1 MPAGSARGVG
11 ELERRAT
18 AKRYRL
24 GLAPRVPPVL
34 APAGSVGKTMRGAP
48 MDLKTTQ
55 RASLDLLHAAVA
67 QLSTEAEER
76 PSQDEMA
83 AAIAAA
89 IHRGRHVV
97 VQAGTGTGKSLG
109 YLAPAVASGRTTVI
123 TTATLAL
130 QDQLASKDLPAI
142 KAAGGSVTAVVLKGR
157 ANYLCLARLDQLA
170 GQRAQ
175 DTLTPDERE
184 AFDDSTFEAV
194 RDFATTSSSGERE
207 HLHLQLSDEAW
218 SRISVGSDECPGQA
232 LCRFGS
238 TCFAERAREAAREA
252 DVVVVNHHLYGAHL
266 AGAERLLPDH
276 ELVIFDEVHELE
288 SVMTKALGA
297 ELSGPS
303 LRRVATMVR
312 RALPGREREAAS
324 DLGADADALSNTLEG
339 VDDQRLFHGDSSVL
353 DAQVVEVLG
362 RIANHGNAL
371 AGVLRRGGDEADDQ
385 RQAVAA
391 LTRAV
396 SAAQRILEPGAG
408 DVVSVEGGQRAKRL
422 VLAPL
427 SVAPVLAGQVFTN
440 RTVVMTSATVPLNV
454 VEQLGAPADE
464 TDKLDLPS
472 PFDWKTNALL
482 YGARHLP
489 ERTDPKADEAI
500 IAELREL
507 IVAAGG
513 RTLAL
518 FTSRRMV
525 DLAYEAI
532 EGSVPHPILRAEQ
545 RSKGEVLE
553 AFSRDHEA
561 CLFATMG
568 FWQGVDIPGASLSLV
583 AIDRLPFA
591 RPDDPLSVA
600 RREAVEARG
609 GNAFMEVDIPRA
621 ATLLAQGVG
630 RLIRTK
636 TDQGLVAILDSRI
649 TTKGYRST
657 LLGALPPMP
666 RTLELEEAKAF
677 LRKLC
682 G

>member
-1 MPAGSARGVG
+1 MARALRGG
-11 ELERRAT
+11 GLAAT

-24 GLAPRVPPVL
+24 DLARRVPTVAL
-34 APAGSVGKTMRGAP
+34 PAGSVDETMTAGP
-48 MDLKTTQ
+48 TDLKAAQ
-55 RASLDLLHAAVA
+55 RAALELLHAAVN
-67 QLSTEAEER
+67 QLSTQAEER

-109 YLAPAVASGRTTVI
+109 YLAPAIASGRTTVI

-130 QDQLASKDLPAI
+130 QDQLAGKDLPAI
-142 KAAGGSVTAVVLKGR
+142 EAAGAAVTAVVLKGR
-157 ANYLCLARLDQLA
+157 ANYLCLARLDQLT

-175 DTLTPDERE
+175 DSLTPDERA
-184 AFDDSTFEAV
+184 AFDDEAFGAV
-194 RDFATTSSSGERE
+194 TDFARRSGSGERE
-207 HLHLQLSDEAW
+207 QLAIELSDEAW
-218 SRISVGSDECPGQA
+218 GRISVGSDECPGQA
-232 LCRFGS
+232 ACRFGS
-238 TCFAERAREAAREA
+238 TCFAERAREAARGA

-276 ELVIFDEVHELE
+276 DLVVFDEVHELE

-303 LRRVATMVR
+303 LRRVATMAR
-312 RALPGREREAAS
+312 RALPSGDRELAGTIS
-324 DLGADADALSNTLEG
+324 GDAEGLAEVLEG
-339 VDDQRLFHGDSSVL
+339 VDDQRLFNGSSEQL
-353 DAQVVEVLG
+353 DARVAEVLA
-362 RIANHGNAL
+362 RITTHGADL
-371 AGVLRRGGDEADDQ
+371 AGVLRSAGDEADDR
-385 RQAVAA
+385 RQAMAA
-391 LTRAV
+391 LSRVVT
-396 SAAQRILEPGAG
+396 AAQRILEPAKG

-427 SVAPVLAGQVFTN
+427 SVAPVLAEQVFTN
-440 RTVVMTSATVPLNV
+440 RTVVMTSATVPINV
-454 VEQLGAPADE
+454 VEQLGAPSDE
-464 TDKLDLPS
+464 TDRLDLPS
-472 PFDWKTNALL
+472 PFDWQANALL

-489 ERTDPKADEAI
+489 ERADPKADQAI
-500 IAELREL
+500 VDELRDL

-532 EGSVPHPILRAEQ
+532 EGSIPHPILRAEN
-545 RSKGEVLE
+545 RSKAEVIE
-553 AFSRDHEA
+553 AFTEDHEA

-568 FWQGVDIPGASLSLV
+568 FWQGVDIPGASLSMV

-609 GNAFMEVDIPRA
+609 GNPFMEVDLPRA

-636 TDQGLVAILDSRI
+636 ADRGLVAILDSRI
-649 TTKGYRST
+649 TTKGYRSI

-666 RTLELEEAKAF
+666 RTVDLEEAKAF
-677 LRKLC
+677 LRGLAA
-682 G
+682 

>member
-1 MPAGSARGVG
+1 MSA
-11 ELERRAT
+11 
-18 AKRYRL
+18 
-24 GLAPRVPPVL
+24 APL
-34 APAGSVGKTMRGAP
+34 
-48 MDLKTTQ
+48 DLKATQ
-55 RASLDLLHAAVA
+55 RAALDLLHAAVA

-83 AAIAAA
+83 ASIAAA

-142 KAAGGSVTAVVLKGR
+142 EAAGASVTAVVLKGR
-157 ANYLCLARLDQLA
+157 ANYLCLARLDQL
-170 GQRAQ
+170 GDQRAQ
-175 DTLTPDERE
+175 GVLTIDERE
-184 AFDDSTFEAV
+184 AFDDTTFAAV
-194 RDFATTSSSGERE
+194 TDFAKTSGSGERE
-207 HLHLQLSDEAW
+207 HLGLELDDEAW
-218 SRISVGSDECPGQA
+218 GRISVGSDECPGQA
-232 LCRFGS
+232 ACRFGS
-238 TCFAERAREAAREA
+238 TCFAERAREAARSAE
-252 DVVVVNHHLYGAHL
+252 VVVVNHHLYGAHL

-303 LRRVATMVR
+303 LRRVTTMAR
-312 RALPGREREAAS
+312 RALPSRDREAAAN
-324 DLGADADALSNTLEG
+324 LAADADALADVLDG
-339 VDDQRLFHGDSSVL
+339 VEDQRLFHGESAKL
-353 DAQVVEVLG
+353 DGEVAAVLG
-362 RIANHGNAL
+362 RITAHGNDL
-371 AGVLRRGGDEADDQ
+371 AGALRKANDEGDDQ

-391 LTRAV
+391 LSRAL
-396 SAAQRILEPGAG
+396 SAAQRILEPGKG
-408 DVVSVEGGQRAKRL
+408 DVVSVEGGHRSKRL

-427 SVAPVLAGQVFTN
+427 SVAPVLSEQVFTN
-440 RTVVMTSATVPLNV
+440 RTVVMTSATVPINV

-472 PFDWKTNALL
+472 PFDWKANALL

-489 ERTDPKADEAI
+489 DRASPAADAAI
-500 IAELREL
+500 VNELREL

-532 EGSVPHPILRAEQ
+532 EGSIPHPVLRAEN
-545 RSKGEVLE
+545 RSKAEVLD
-553 AFSRDHEA
+553 AFTKDHEA

-568 FWQGVDIPGASLSLV
+568 FWQGVDIPGASLSMV

-600 RREAVEARG
+600 RREAVEERG

-630 RLIRTK
+630 RLIRTS
-636 TDQGLVAILDSRI
+636 TDRGLVAILDSRI

-657 LLGALPPMP
+657 LLNALPPMP
-666 RTLELEEAKAF
+666 RTVEPEEAKAF
-677 LRKLC
+677 LRGLA